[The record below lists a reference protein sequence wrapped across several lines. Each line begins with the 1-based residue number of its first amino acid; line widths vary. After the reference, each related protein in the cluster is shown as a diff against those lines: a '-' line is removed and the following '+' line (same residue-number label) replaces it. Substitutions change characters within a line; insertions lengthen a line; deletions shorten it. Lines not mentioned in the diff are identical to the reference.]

1 MANLMDDR
9 LSRDMELLSHI
20 PYNDKRRPELHER
33 VVTEGCLGD
42 MAVHIR
48 SGRVNDSKITTAAF
62 RASDSTIRLDSWKE
76 PSFYCELA
84 VEDLIK
90 EHLPAVIEE
99 LSDQVEEERCKRQKI
114 EKAYNDLI
122 LEVALLK
129 KSREVDASVD
139 HEVQAPSAD

>member
-9 LSRDMELLSHI
+9 LFKDMELLSHI
-20 PYNDKRRPELHER
+20 PYHDGRRPELHAR
-33 VVTEGCLGD
+33 VVTQGCLGD
-42 MAVHIR
+42 MAVHINC
-48 SGRVNDSKITTAAF
+48 GRVNDSKITTAAF

>member
-1 MANLMDDR
+1 M
-9 LSRDMELLSHI
+9 SC
-20 PYNDKRRPELHER
+20 K
-33 VVTEGCLGD
+33 
-42 MAVHIR
+42 
-48 SGRVNDSKITTAAF
+48 KTAG
-62 RASDSTIRLDSWKE
+62 
-76 PSFYCELA
+76 P
-84 VEDLIK
+84 
-90 EHLPAVIEE
+90 IEN